1 MELIEEKNYC
11 LNCKNKPCSTS
22 GCPLGNDIPSFIKAE
37 NDKTAF
43 EILCKTTVLPAICGR
58 ICPKSRY
65 CQANC
70 IRGIKQV
77 PVEIGKLEQHIG
89 DIAIKNNY
97 KIPKYINEEKI
108 PKLVEG
114 EKLSETNKEKTLE
127 IEEEKLSNLSEI
139 DIKKLAEKKVAVVG
153 SGPAGL
159 TCAAFLAMKGI
170 QVTIYEKNKKLGG
183 ILQYG
188 IPSFRLDKKIVD
200 ESVKK
205 ILDLGIEAKTE
216 KELGKDFT
224 IEQLAKEYDAV
235 FVSIGASKP
244 KKILEGENI
253 LSGNLLLDKMQKNE
267 EVPNFKDKKIIVYGG
282 GNVAI
287 DVSRTLKRLGADVCI
302 VYRRN
307 VEQMPAEINEIKEAQ
322 SEGIQIIEKTNIIEF
337 KDGKA
342 NCIETKLVEIDEE
355 NGNVNKQI
363 NATNEDIKNNK
374 QINTINEDIKNNKQ
388 INTINKDIKNNIK
401 ILLQQKNMKRNKT
414 RVENIEG
421 SNFEIEANYIILATG
436 SQADQEL
443 LNKQGIETDK
453 KGFIKIDDHN
463 RTSLKNVYAGGDVVG
478 EEATVAYAARSGRET
493 ANYITQMLQKNNTSV
508 I

>member
-22 GCPLGNDIPSFIKAE
+22 GCPLGNDIPGFIKAE

-70 IRGIKQV
+70 IRGIKQA
-77 PVEIGKLEQHIG
+77 PVEIGKLEQYIG
-89 DIAIKNNY
+89 DISIKNNY
-97 KIPKYINEEKI
+97 KIPKH
-108 PKLVEG
+108 
-114 EKLSETNKEKTLE
+114 
-127 IEEEKLSNLSEI
+127 I
-139 DIKKLAEKKVAVVG
+139 DEEKKVAVVG

-200 ESVKK
+200 ESIKK

-307 VEQMPAEINEIKEAQ
+307 VEQMPAEFNEIREAQ
-322 SEGIQIIEKTNIIEF
+322 NEGIKIIEKTNIIEF

-342 NCIETKLVEIDEE
+342 NCIKTKLAEIVEE
-355 NGNVNKQI
+355 NGNG
-363 NATNEDIKNNK
+363 NEP
-374 QINTINEDIKNNKQ
+374 INTINEN
-388 INTINKDIKNNIK
+388 IKNNIE

-453 KGFIKIDDHN
+453 KGFIKIDNHN

-478 EEATVAYAARSGRET
+478 EEATVTYAARSGRET

>member
-22 GCPLGNDIPSFIKAE
+22 GCPLGNDIPGFIKAE

-70 IRGIKQV
+70 IRGINQT
-77 PVEIGKLEQHIG
+77 PVEIGKIEQYIG
-89 DIAIKNNY
+89 DISIKNNY
-97 KIPKYINEEKI
+97 KIPQH
-108 PKLVEG
+108 
-114 EKLSETNKEKTLE
+114 
-127 IEEEKLSNLSEI
+127 I
-139 DIKKLAEKKVAVVG
+139 DEEKKVAVVG

-170 QVTIYEKNKKLGG
+170 KVTIYEKNKKLGG

-200 ESVKK
+200 ESIKK

-224 IEQLAKEYDAV
+224 IEQLAKKYDAV

-337 KDGKA
+337 KDEKA
-342 NCIETKLVEIDEE
+342 NCIKTKLVEIDEE
-355 NGNVNKQI
+355 NGNVNEQI
-363 NATNEDIKNNK
+363 NATNE
-374 QINTINEDIKNNKQ
+374 
-388 INTINKDIKNNIK
+388 DIKNNIK
-401 ILLQQKNMKRNKT
+401 ILLQQKNIKRNKT

-493 ANYITQMLQKNNTSV
+493 ARYITQMLQKNNTSV

>member
-22 GCPLGNDIPSFIKAE
+22 GCPLGNDIPGFIKAE

-70 IRGIKQV
+70 IRGIKQA
-77 PVEIGKLEQHIG
+77 PVEIGRLEQHIG
-89 DIAIKNNY
+89 DISIKNNY
-97 KIPKYINEEKI
+97 KIPKH
-108 PKLVEG
+108 
-114 EKLSETNKEKTLE
+114 
-127 IEEEKLSNLSEI
+127 I
-139 DIKKLAEKKVAVVG
+139 DEEKKVAVVG

-224 IEQLAKEYDAV
+224 IEQLAKEYNAV

-253 LSGNLLLDKMQKNE
+253 LSGNLLLDKIQKNE
-267 EVPNFKDKKIIVYGG
+267 GVPNFKDKKIIVYGG

-307 VEQMPAEINEIKEAQ
+307 VEQMPAEFNEIREAQ
-322 SEGIQIIEKTNIIEF
+322 NEGIKIIEKTNIIEF

-342 NCIETKLVEIDEE
+342 NCIKTKLAEIVEE
-355 NGNVNKQI
+355 NGNG
-363 NATNEDIKNNK
+363 NEP
-374 QINTINEDIKNNKQ
+374 INTINE
-388 INTINKDIKNNIK
+388 DIKNNIK

-414 RVENIEG
+414 RVKNIEG
-421 SNFEIEANYIILATG
+421 SNFEIDANYIILATG

>member
-22 GCPLGNDIPSFIKAE
+22 GCPLGNDIPGFIKAE

-70 IRGIKQV
+70 IRGIKQA
-77 PVEIGKLEQHIG
+77 PVEIGKLEQYIG
-89 DIAIKNNY
+89 DISIKNNY
-97 KIPKYINEEKI
+97 KIPKH
-108 PKLVEG
+108 
-114 EKLSETNKEKTLE
+114 
-127 IEEEKLSNLSEI
+127 I
-139 DIKKLAEKKVAVVG
+139 DEEKKVAVVG

-200 ESVKK
+200 ESIKK

-253 LSGNLLLDKMQKNE
+253 LSGNLLLDKIQKNE
-267 EVPNFKDKKIIVYGG
+267 GVPNFKDKKIIVYGG

-307 VEQMPAEINEIKEAQ
+307 VEQMPAEFNEIREAQ
-322 SEGIQIIEKTNIIEF
+322 NEGIKIIEKTNIIEF

-342 NCIETKLVEIDEE
+342 NCIKTKLAEIVEE
-355 NGNVNKQI
+355 NGNG
-363 NATNEDIKNNK
+363 NEP
-374 QINTINEDIKNNKQ
+374 INTINEN
-388 INTINKDIKNNIK
+388 IKNNIE

-453 KGFIKIDDHN
+453 KGFIKIDNHN

-478 EEATVAYAARSGRET
+478 EEATVTYAARSGRET

>member
-22 GCPLGNDIPSFIKAE
+22 GCPLGNDIPGFIKAE

-70 IRGIKQV
+70 IRGIKQA
-77 PVEIGKLEQHIG
+77 PVEIGKLEQYIG
-89 DIAIKNNY
+89 DISIKNNY
-97 KIPKYINEEKI
+97 KIPKH
-108 PKLVEG
+108 
-114 EKLSETNKEKTLE
+114 
-127 IEEEKLSNLSEI
+127 I
-139 DIKKLAEKKVAVVG
+139 DEEKKVAVVG

-159 TCAAFLAMKGI
+159 TCAAFLAMQGI

-267 EVPNFKDKKIIVYGG
+267 KVPNFKDKKIIVYGG

-307 VEQMPAEINEIKEAQ
+307 VEQMPAEFNEIKEAQ
-322 SEGIQIIEKTNIIEF
+322 NEGIQIIEKTNIIEF

-342 NCIETKLVEIDEE
+342 NCIKTKLAEIVEE
-355 NGNVNKQI
+355 NGNG
-363 NATNEDIKNNK
+363 NEP
-374 QINTINEDIKNNKQ
+374 INTINEN
-388 INTINKDIKNNIK
+388 IKNNIE

-453 KGFIKIDDHN
+453 KGFIKIDNHN

-478 EEATVAYAARSGRET
+478 EEATVTYAARSGRET

>member
-22 GCPLGNDIPSFIKAE
+22 GCPLGNDIPGFIKAE

-70 IRGIKQV
+70 IRGIKQA
-77 PVEIGKLEQHIG
+77 PVEIGKLEQYIG
-89 DIAIKNNY
+89 DISIKNNY
-97 KIPKYINEEKI
+97 KIPKH
-108 PKLVEG
+108 
-114 EKLSETNKEKTLE
+114 
-127 IEEEKLSNLSEI
+127 I
-139 DIKKLAEKKVAVVG
+139 DEEKKVAVVG

-200 ESVKK
+200 ESIKK

-224 IEQLAKEYDAV
+224 IEQLAKEYNAV

-253 LSGNLLLDKMQKNE
+253 LSGNLLLDKIQKNE
-267 EVPNFKDKKIIVYGG
+267 GVPNFKDKKIIVYGG

-307 VEQMPAEINEIKEAQ
+307 VEQMPAEFNEIREAQ
-322 SEGIQIIEKTNIIEF
+322 NEGIKIIEKTNIIEF

-342 NCIETKLVEIDEE
+342 NCIKTKLAEIVEE
-355 NGNVNKQI
+355 NGNG
-363 NATNEDIKNNK
+363 NEP
-374 QINTINEDIKNNKQ
+374 INTINE
-388 INTINKDIKNNIK
+388 DIKNNIK

-414 RVENIEG
+414 RVKNIEG

>member
-22 GCPLGNDIPSFIKAE
+22 GCPLGNDIPGFIKAE

-70 IRGIKQV
+70 IRGIKQA
-77 PVEIGKLEQHIG
+77 PVEIGKLEQYIG
-89 DIAIKNNY
+89 DISIKNNY
-97 KIPKYINEEKI
+97 KIPKH
-108 PKLVEG
+108 
-114 EKLSETNKEKTLE
+114 
-127 IEEEKLSNLSEI
+127 I
-139 DIKKLAEKKVAVVG
+139 DEEKKVAVVG

-200 ESVKK
+200 ESIKK

-322 SEGIQIIEKTNIIEF
+322 SEGIKIIEKTNIIEF

-342 NCIETKLVEIDEE
+342 NCIKTKLAEIVEE
-355 NGNVNKQI
+355 NGNG
-363 NATNEDIKNNK
+363 NEP
-374 QINTINEDIKNNKQ
+374 INTINEN
-388 INTINKDIKNNIK
+388 IKNNIE

-453 KGFIKIDDHN
+453 KGFIKIDNHN

-478 EEATVAYAARSGRET
+478 EEATVTYAARSGRET

>member
-22 GCPLGNDIPSFIKAE
+22 GCPLGNDIPGFIKAE

-70 IRGIKQV
+70 IRGIKQA

-89 DIAIKNNY
+89 DISIKNNY
-97 KIPKYINEEKI
+97 KIPKYIDEEKT
-108 PKLVEG
+108 PKLP
-114 EKLSETNKEKTLE
+114 
-127 IEEEKLSNLSEI
+127 
-139 DIKKLAEKKVAVVG
+139 EKKVAVIG

-200 ESVKK
+200 EGIKK

-224 IEQLAKEYDAV
+224 IEQLAKEYNAV

-253 LSGNLLLDKMQKNE
+253 LSGNLLLDKIQKNE

-287 DVSRTLKRLGADVCI
+287 DASRTLKRLGADVCI

-307 VEQMPAEINEIKEAQ
+307 IEQMPAEFNEIKEAQ
-322 SEGIQIIEKTNIIEF
+322 NEGIKIIEKTNIIEF

-342 NCIETKLVEIDEE
+342 NCIKTKLVEIVEE
-355 NGNVNKQI
+355 NGN
-363 NATNEDIKNNK
+363 ANE
-374 QINTINEDIKNNKQ
+374 QINTINEN
-388 INTINKDIKNNIK
+388 IKNNIK
-401 ILLQQKNMKRNKT
+401 VLLQQKNMKRNKT

-478 EEATVAYAARSGRET
+478 EEATVTYAARSGRET
-493 ANYITQMLQKNNTSV
+493 AKYITQMLQKNNTSV

>member
-11 LNCKNKPCSTS
+11 LNCKIKPCSTS
-22 GCPLGNDIPSFIKAE
+22 GCPLGNDIPGFIKAE

-70 IRGIKQV
+70 IRGINQT
-77 PVEIGKLEQHIG
+77 PVEIGKIEQYIG
-89 DIAIKNNY
+89 DISIKNNY
-97 KIPKYINEEKI
+97 KIPQH
-108 PKLVEG
+108 
-114 EKLSETNKEKTLE
+114 
-127 IEEEKLSNLSEI
+127 I
-139 DIKKLAEKKVAVVG
+139 DEEKKVAVVG

-200 ESVKK
+200 ESIKK

-337 KDGKA
+337 KDEKA
-342 NCIETKLVEIDEE
+342 NCIKTKLVEIDEE
-355 NGNVNKQI
+355 NGNVNEQI

-374 QINTINEDIKNNKQ
+374 QINTINEDIKHSKP

-453 KGFIKIDDHN
+453 KGFIKIDNHN

-478 EEATVAYAARSGRET
+478 EEATVTYAARSGRET

>member
-1 MELIEEKNYC
+1 MKLIEEKNYC

-22 GCPLGNDIPSFIKAE
+22 GCPLGNDIPGFIKEE

-70 IRGIKQV
+70 IRGIKQT
-77 PVEIGKLEQHIG
+77 PVEIGKLEQYIG
-89 DIAIKNNY
+89 DISIKNNY
-97 KIPKYINEEKI
+97 KIPQYIDEEKI

-114 EKLSETNKEKTLE
+114 EKLSETNIEKALKIEEEKLPETNKEKTLE
-127 IEEEKLSNLSEI
+127 IEDEKLSNLSEI
-139 DIKKLAEKKVAVVG
+139 DIKKLAGKKVAVVG

-170 QVTIYEKNKKLGG
+170 KVTIYEKNKKLGG

-200 ESVKK
+200 ESIKK

-235 FVSIGASKP
+235 FVSIGASRP

-287 DVSRTLKRLGADVCI
+287 DVSRTLKRLGANVCI

-322 SEGIQIIEKTNIIEF
+322 NEGIKIIEKTNIIEF

-342 NCIETKLVEIDEE
+342 NCIKTKLVEIVEE
-355 NGNVNKQI
+355 NGN
-363 NATNEDIKNNK
+363 ANEP
-374 QINTINEDIKNNKQ
+374 INTINEN
-388 INTINKDIKNNIK
+388 IKNNIK

-421 SNFEIEANYIILATG
+421 SNFKIEANYIILATG

-453 KGFIKIDDHN
+453 KGFIKIDNHN

-478 EEATVAYAARSGRET
+478 EEATVTYAARSGRET
-493 ANYITQMLQKNNTSV
+493 ANYITQMLQKNNISV

>member
-22 GCPLGNDIPSFIKAE
+22 GCPLGNDIPGFIKAE

-70 IRGIKQV
+70 IRGIKQA

-89 DIAIKNNY
+89 DISIKNNY
-97 KIPKYINEEKI
+97 KIPKYIDEEKT
-108 PKLVEG
+108 PKLP
-114 EKLSETNKEKTLE
+114 
-127 IEEEKLSNLSEI
+127 
-139 DIKKLAEKKVAVVG
+139 EKKVAVIG

-200 ESVKK
+200 ESIKK

-224 IEQLAKEYDAV
+224 IEQLAKEYNAV

-253 LSGNLLLDKMQKNE
+253 LSGNLLLDKIQKNE
-267 EVPNFKDKKIIVYGG
+267 GVPNFKDKKIIVYGG

-307 VEQMPAEINEIKEAQ
+307 VEQMPAEFNEIREAQ
-322 SEGIQIIEKTNIIEF
+322 NEGIKIIEKTNIIEF

-342 NCIETKLVEIDEE
+342 NCIKTKLAEIVEE
-355 NGNVNKQI
+355 NGNG
-363 NATNEDIKNNK
+363 NEP
-374 QINTINEDIKNNKQ
+374 INTINEN
-388 INTINKDIKNNIK
+388 IKNNIE

-453 KGFIKIDDHN
+453 KGFIKIDNHN

-478 EEATVAYAARSGRET
+478 EEATVTYAARSGRET

>member
-22 GCPLGNDIPSFIKAE
+22 GCPLGNDIPGFIKAE

-70 IRGIKQV
+70 IRGIKQA
-77 PVEIGKLEQHIG
+77 PVEIGKLEQYIG
-89 DIAIKNNY
+89 DISIKNNY
-97 KIPKYINEEKI
+97 KIPKH
-108 PKLVEG
+108 
-114 EKLSETNKEKTLE
+114 
-127 IEEEKLSNLSEI
+127 I
-139 DIKKLAEKKVAVVG
+139 DEEKKVAVVG

-200 ESVKK
+200 ESIKK

-224 IEQLAKEYDAV
+224 IEQLAKEYNAV

-253 LSGNLLLDKMQKNE
+253 LSGNLLLDKIQKNE
-267 EVPNFKDKKIIVYGG
+267 GVPNFKDKKIIVYGG

-307 VEQMPAEINEIKEAQ
+307 VEQMPAEFNEIREAQ
-322 SEGIQIIEKTNIIEF
+322 NEGIKIIEKTNIIEF

-342 NCIETKLVEIDEE
+342 NCIKTKLAEIVEE
-355 NGNVNKQI
+355 NGNG
-363 NATNEDIKNNK
+363 NEP
-374 QINTINEDIKNNKQ
+374 INTINEN
-388 INTINKDIKNNIK
+388 IKNNIE

-414 RVENIEG
+414 RVKNIEG
-421 SNFEIEANYIILATG
+421 SNFEIDANYIILATG

-453 KGFIKIDDHN
+453 KGFIKIDNHN

-478 EEATVAYAARSGRET
+478 EEATVTYAARSGRET

>member
-22 GCPLGNDIPSFIKAE
+22 GCPLGNDIPGFIKAE

-70 IRGIKQV
+70 IRGIKQA
-77 PVEIGKLEQHIG
+77 PVEIGKLEQYIG
-89 DIAIKNNY
+89 DISIKNNY
-97 KIPKYINEEKI
+97 KIPKH
-108 PKLVEG
+108 
-114 EKLSETNKEKTLE
+114 
-127 IEEEKLSNLSEI
+127 I
-139 DIKKLAEKKVAVVG
+139 DEEKKVAVVG

-200 ESVKK
+200 ESIKK

-253 LSGNLLLDKMQKNE
+253 LSGNLLLDKIQKNE
-267 EVPNFKDKKIIVYGG
+267 GVPNFKDKKIIVYGG

-287 DVSRTLKRLGADVCI
+287 DASRTLKRLGADVCI

-307 VEQMPAEINEIKEAQ
+307 IEQMPAEFNEIREAQ
-322 SEGIQIIEKTNIIEF
+322 NEGIKIIEKTNIIEF

-342 NCIETKLVEIDEE
+342 NCIKTKLAEIVEE
-355 NGNVNKQI
+355 NGNG
-363 NATNEDIKNNK
+363 NEP
-374 QINTINEDIKNNKQ
+374 INTINEN
-388 INTINKDIKNNIK
+388 IKNNIE

-453 KGFIKIDDHN
+453 KGFIKIDNHN

-478 EEATVAYAARSGRET
+478 EEATVTYAARSGRET

>member
-22 GCPLGNDIPSFIKAE
+22 GCPLGNDIPGFIKAE

-70 IRGIKQV
+70 IRGIKQA
-77 PVEIGKLEQHIG
+77 PVEIGRLEQHIG
-89 DIAIKNNY
+89 DISIKNNY
-97 KIPKYINEEKI
+97 KIPKYIDE
-108 PKLVEG
+108 
-114 EKLSETNKEKTLE
+114 
-127 IEEEKLSNLSEI
+127 
-139 DIKKLAEKKVAVVG
+139 EKKVAVVG

-200 ESVKK
+200 ESIKK

-224 IEQLAKEYDAV
+224 IEQLAKEYNAV

-253 LSGNLLLDKMQKNE
+253 LSGNLLLDKIQKNE
-267 EVPNFKDKKIIVYGG
+267 GVPNFKDKKIIVYGG

-307 VEQMPAEINEIKEAQ
+307 VEQMPAEFNEIREAQ
-322 SEGIQIIEKTNIIEF
+322 NEGIKIIEKTNIIEF

-342 NCIETKLVEIDEE
+342 NCIKTKLAEIVEE
-355 NGNVNKQI
+355 NGNG
-363 NATNEDIKNNK
+363 NEP
-374 QINTINEDIKNNKQ
+374 INTINEN
-388 INTINKDIKNNIK
+388 IKNNIE

-453 KGFIKIDDHN
+453 KGFIKIDNHN

-478 EEATVAYAARSGRET
+478 EEATVTYAARSGRET

>member
-22 GCPLGNDIPSFIKAE
+22 GCPLGNDIPGFIKAE

-70 IRGIKQV
+70 IRGIKQA
-77 PVEIGKLEQHIG
+77 PVEIGKLEQYIG
-89 DIAIKNNY
+89 DISIKNNY
-97 KIPKYINEEKI
+97 KIPKH
-108 PKLVEG
+108 
-114 EKLSETNKEKTLE
+114 
-127 IEEEKLSNLSEI
+127 I
-139 DIKKLAEKKVAVVG
+139 DEEKKVAVVG

-200 ESVKK
+200 ESIKK

-224 IEQLAKEYDAV
+224 IEQLAKEYNAV

-253 LSGNLLLDKMQKNE
+253 LSGNLLLDKIQKNE
-267 EVPNFKDKKIIVYGG
+267 GVPNFKDKKIIVYGG

-307 VEQMPAEINEIKEAQ
+307 VEQMPAEFNEIREAQ
-322 SEGIQIIEKTNIIEF
+322 NEGIKIIEKTNIIEF

-342 NCIETKLVEIDEE
+342 NCIKTKLAEIVEE
-355 NGNVNKQI
+355 NGNG
-363 NATNEDIKNNK
+363 NEP
-374 QINTINEDIKNNKQ
+374 INTINEN
-388 INTINKDIKNNIK
+388 IKNNIK

-421 SNFEIEANYIILATG
+421 SNFEIDANYIILATG

>member
-22 GCPLGNDIPSFIKAE
+22 GCPLGNDIPGFIKAE

-70 IRGIKQV
+70 IRGIKQA

-89 DIAIKNNY
+89 DISIKNNY
-97 KIPKYINEEKI
+97 KIPKYIDEEKT
-108 PKLVEG
+108 PKLP
-114 EKLSETNKEKTLE
+114 
-127 IEEEKLSNLSEI
+127 
-139 DIKKLAEKKVAVVG
+139 EKKVAVIG

-200 ESVKK
+200 ESIKK

-253 LSGNLLLDKMQKNE
+253 LSGNLLLDKIQKNE

-287 DVSRTLKRLGADVCI
+287 DASRTLKRLGADVCI

-307 VEQMPAEINEIKEAQ
+307 IEQMPAEFNEIKEAQ
-322 SEGIQIIEKTNIIEF
+322 NEGIKIIEKTNIIEF

-342 NCIETKLVEIDEE
+342 NCIKTKLVEIVEE
-355 NGNVNKQI
+355 NGN
-363 NATNEDIKNNK
+363 ANE
-374 QINTINEDIKNNKQ
+374 QINTINEN
-388 INTINKDIKNNIK
+388 IKNNIK
-401 ILLQQKNMKRNKT
+401 VLLQQKNMKRNKT

-453 KGFIKIDDHN
+453 KGFIKIDDYN

-478 EEATVAYAARSGRET
+478 EEATVTYAARSGRET
-493 ANYITQMLQKNNTSV
+493 AKYITQMLQKNNTSV
-508 I
+508 IWKNILCSIINKNKYINLKINKNVKI

>member
-22 GCPLGNDIPSFIKAE
+22 GCPLGNDIPGFIEAE

-70 IRGIKQV
+70 IRGIKQA
-77 PVEIGKLEQHIG
+77 PVEIGKLEQYIG
-89 DIAIKNNY
+89 DISIKNNY
-97 KIPKYINEEKI
+97 KIPKH
-108 PKLVEG
+108 
-114 EKLSETNKEKTLE
+114 
-127 IEEEKLSNLSEI
+127 I
-139 DIKKLAEKKVAVVG
+139 DEEKKVAVVG

-200 ESVKK
+200 ESIKK

-224 IEQLAKEYDAV
+224 IGQLAKEYNAV

-253 LSGNLLLDKMQKNE
+253 LSGNLLLDKIQKNE
-267 EVPNFKDKKIIVYGG
+267 GVPNFKDKKIIVYGG

-307 VEQMPAEINEIKEAQ
+307 VEQMPAEFNEIREAQ
-322 SEGIQIIEKTNIIEF
+322 NEGIKIIEKTNIIEF

-342 NCIETKLVEIDEE
+342 NCIKTKLAEIVEE
-355 NGNVNKQI
+355 NGNG
-363 NATNEDIKNNK
+363 NEP
-374 QINTINEDIKNNKQ
+374 INTINEN
-388 INTINKDIKNNIK
+388 IKNNIE

-453 KGFIKIDDHN
+453 KGFIKIDNHN

-478 EEATVAYAARSGRET
+478 EEATVTYAARSGRET

>member
-22 GCPLGNDIPSFIKAE
+22 GCPLGNDIPGFIKAE

-70 IRGIKQV
+70 IRGIKQA
-77 PVEIGKLEQHIG
+77 PVEIGKLEQYIG
-89 DIAIKNNY
+89 DISIKNNY
-97 KIPKYINEEKI
+97 KIPKH
-108 PKLVEG
+108 
-114 EKLSETNKEKTLE
+114 
-127 IEEEKLSNLSEI
+127 I
-139 DIKKLAEKKVAVVG
+139 DEEKKVAVVG

-200 ESVKK
+200 ESIKK

-224 IEQLAKEYDAV
+224 IEQLAKEYNAV

-253 LSGNLLLDKMQKNE
+253 LSGNLLLDKIQKNE
-267 EVPNFKDKKIIVYGG
+267 GVPNFKDKKIIVYGG

-307 VEQMPAEINEIKEAQ
+307 VEQMPAEFNEIREAQ
-322 SEGIQIIEKTNIIEF
+322 NEGIKIIEKTNIIEF

-342 NCIETKLVEIDEE
+342 NCIKTKLAEIVEE
-355 NGNVNKQI
+355 NGNG
-363 NATNEDIKNNK
+363 NEP
-374 QINTINEDIKNNKQ
+374 INTINEN
-388 INTINKDIKNNIK
+388 IKNNIE

-453 KGFIKIDDHN
+453 KGFIKIDNHN

-478 EEATVAYAARSGRET
+478 EEATVTYAARSGRET

>member
-22 GCPLGNDIPSFIKAE
+22 GCPLGNDIPGFIKAE

-70 IRGIKQV
+70 IRGIKQA
-77 PVEIGKLEQHIG
+77 PVEIGKLEQYIG
-89 DIAIKNNY
+89 DISIKNNY
-97 KIPKYINEEKI
+97 KIPKH
-108 PKLVEG
+108 
-114 EKLSETNKEKTLE
+114 
-127 IEEEKLSNLSEI
+127 I
-139 DIKKLAEKKVAVVG
+139 DEEKKVAVVG

-200 ESVKK
+200 ESIKK

-224 IEQLAKEYDAV
+224 IEQLAKEYNAV

-253 LSGNLLLDKMQKNE
+253 LSGNLLLDKIQKNE
-267 EVPNFKDKKIIVYGG
+267 GVPNFKDKKIIVYGG

-287 DVSRTLKRLGADVCI
+287 DLSRTLKRLGADVCI

-307 VEQMPAEINEIKEAQ
+307 VEQMPAEFNEIREAQ
-322 SEGIQIIEKTNIIEF
+322 NEGIKIIEKTNIIEF

-342 NCIETKLVEIDEE
+342 NCIKTKLAEIVEE
-355 NGNVNKQI
+355 NGNG
-363 NATNEDIKNNK
+363 NEP
-374 QINTINEDIKNNKQ
+374 INTINEN
-388 INTINKDIKNNIK
+388 IKNNIE

-453 KGFIKIDDHN
+453 KGFIKIDNHN

-478 EEATVAYAARSGRET
+478 EEATVTYAARSGRET

>member
-11 LNCKNKPCSTS
+11 LNCKIKPCSTS
-22 GCPLGNDIPSFIKAE
+22 GCPLGNDIPGFIKAE

-70 IRGIKQV
+70 IRGINQT
-77 PVEIGKLEQHIG
+77 PVEIGKIEQYIG
-89 DIAIKNNY
+89 DISIKNNY
-97 KIPKYINEEKI
+97 KIPQH
-108 PKLVEG
+108 
-114 EKLSETNKEKTLE
+114 
-127 IEEEKLSNLSEI
+127 I
-139 DIKKLAEKKVAVVG
+139 DEEKKVAVVG

-200 ESVKK
+200 ESIKK

-337 KDGKA
+337 KDEKA
-342 NCIETKLVEIDEE
+342 NCIKTKLVEIDEE
-355 NGNVNKQI
+355 NGNVN
-363 NATNEDIKNNK
+363 EP
-374 QINTINEDIKNNKQ
+374 INTINEN
-388 INTINKDIKNNIK
+388 IKNNIE

-443 LNKQGIETDK
+443 LNKQGIETDI
-453 KGFIKIDDHN
+453 KGFIKIDNHN

>member
-22 GCPLGNDIPSFIKAE
+22 GCPLGNDIPGFIKAE

-70 IRGIKQV
+70 IRGIKQA
-77 PVEIGKLEQHIG
+77 PVEIGKLEQYIG
-89 DIAIKNNY
+89 DISIKNNY
-97 KIPKYINEEKI
+97 KIPKH
-108 PKLVEG
+108 
-114 EKLSETNKEKTLE
+114 
-127 IEEEKLSNLSEI
+127 I
-139 DIKKLAEKKVAVVG
+139 DEEKKVAVVG

-200 ESVKK
+200 ESIKK

-253 LSGNLLLDKMQKNE
+253 LSGNLLLDKIQKNE
-267 EVPNFKDKKIIVYGG
+267 GVPNFKDKKIIVYGG

-307 VEQMPAEINEIKEAQ
+307 VEQMPAEFNEIREAQ
-322 SEGIQIIEKTNIIEF
+322 NEGIKIIEKTNIIEF

-342 NCIETKLVEIDEE
+342 NCIKTKLAEIVEE
-355 NGNVNKQI
+355 NGNG
-363 NATNEDIKNNK
+363 NEP
-374 QINTINEDIKNNKQ
+374 INTINEN
-388 INTINKDIKNNIK
+388 IKNNIE

-453 KGFIKIDDHN
+453 KGFIKIDNHN

>member
-22 GCPLGNDIPSFIKAE
+22 GCPLGNDIPGFIKAE

-70 IRGIKQV
+70 IRGIKHA

-89 DIAIKNNY
+89 DISIKNNY
-97 KIPKYINEEKI
+97 KIPKYIDEEKT
-108 PKLVEG
+108 PKLP
-114 EKLSETNKEKTLE
+114 
-127 IEEEKLSNLSEI
+127 
-139 DIKKLAEKKVAVVG
+139 EKKVAVIG

-200 ESVKK
+200 ESIKK

-253 LSGNLLLDKMQKNE
+253 LSGNLLLDKIQKNE

-287 DVSRTLKRLGADVCI
+287 DASRTLKRLGADVCI

-307 VEQMPAEINEIKEAQ
+307 IEQMPAEFNEIREAQ
-322 SEGIQIIEKTNIIEF
+322 NEGIKIIEKTNIIEF

-342 NCIETKLVEIDEE
+342 NCIKTKLAEIVEE
-355 NGNVNKQI
+355 NGN
-363 NATNEDIKNNK
+363 ANE
-374 QINTINEDIKNNKQ
+374 QINTINEN
-388 INTINKDIKNNIK
+388 IKNNIK

-453 KGFIKIDDHN
+453 KGFIKIDDYN

-478 EEATVAYAARSGRET
+478 EEATVTYAARSGRET

>member
-1 MELIEEKNYC
+1 MELIEEKDYC

-22 GCPLGNDIPSFIKAE
+22 GCPLGNDIPGFIKAE

-70 IRGIKQV
+70 IRGINQT
-77 PVEIGKLEQHIG
+77 PVEIGKIEQYIG
-89 DIAIKNNY
+89 DISIKNNY
-97 KIPKYINEEKI
+97 KIPQH
-108 PKLVEG
+108 
-114 EKLSETNKEKTLE
+114 
-127 IEEEKLSNLSEI
+127 I
-139 DIKKLAEKKVAVVG
+139 DEEKKVAVVG

-170 QVTIYEKNKKLGG
+170 KVTIYEKNKKLGG

-200 ESVKK
+200 ESIKK

-337 KDGKA
+337 KDEKA
-342 NCIETKLVEIDEE
+342 NCIKTKLVEIDEE
-355 NGNVNKQI
+355 NGN
-363 NATNEDIKNNK
+363 ANEP
-374 QINTINEDIKNNKQ
+374 INTINEN
-388 INTINKDIKNNIK
+388 IKNNIE

>member
-22 GCPLGNDIPSFIKAE
+22 GCPLGNDIPGFIKAE

-70 IRGIKQV
+70 IRGIKQA
-77 PVEIGKLEQHIG
+77 PVEIGKLEQYIG
-89 DIAIKNNY
+89 DISIKNNY
-97 KIPKYINEEKI
+97 KIPKH
-108 PKLVEG
+108 
-114 EKLSETNKEKTLE
+114 
-127 IEEEKLSNLSEI
+127 I
-139 DIKKLAEKKVAVVG
+139 DEEKKVAVVG

-200 ESVKK
+200 ESIKK

-224 IEQLAKEYDAV
+224 IEQLAKEYNAV

-253 LSGNLLLDKMQKNE
+253 LSGNLLLDKIQKNE
-267 EVPNFKDKKIIVYGG
+267 GVPNFKDKKIIVYGG

-307 VEQMPAEINEIKEAQ
+307 VEQMPAEFNEIREAQ
-322 SEGIQIIEKTNIIEF
+322 NEGIKIIEKTNIIEF

-342 NCIETKLVEIDEE
+342 NCIKTKLAEIVEE
-355 NGNVNKQI
+355 NGNG
-363 NATNEDIKNNK
+363 NEP
-374 QINTINEDIKNNKQ
+374 INTINEN
-388 INTINKDIKNNIK
+388 IKNNIE

-414 RVENIEG
+414 RVKNIEG
-421 SNFEIEANYIILATG
+421 SNFEIDANYIILATG

>member
-22 GCPLGNDIPSFIKAE
+22 GCPLGNDIPGFIKAE

-70 IRGIKQV
+70 IRGIKQA
-77 PVEIGKLEQHIG
+77 PVEIGRLEQHIG
-89 DIAIKNNY
+89 DISIKNNY
-97 KIPKYINEEKI
+97 KIPKYIDE
-108 PKLVEG
+108 
-114 EKLSETNKEKTLE
+114 
-127 IEEEKLSNLSEI
+127 
-139 DIKKLAEKKVAVVG
+139 EKKVAVVG

-188 IPSFRLDKKIVD
+188 IPSFRLDKKIVN
-200 ESVKK
+200 ESIKK

-224 IEQLAKEYDAV
+224 IEQLAKEYNAV

-253 LSGNLLLDKMQKNE
+253 LSGNLLLDKIQKNE
-267 EVPNFKDKKIIVYGG
+267 GVPNFKDKKIIVYGG

-307 VEQMPAEINEIKEAQ
+307 VEQMPAEFNEIREAQ
-322 SEGIQIIEKTNIIEF
+322 NEGIKIIEKTNIIEF

-342 NCIETKLVEIDEE
+342 NCIKTKLAEIVEE
-355 NGNVNKQI
+355 NGNG
-363 NATNEDIKNNK
+363 NEP
-374 QINTINEDIKNNKQ
+374 INTINEN
-388 INTINKDIKNNIK
+388 IKNNIE

-453 KGFIKIDDHN
+453 KGFIKIDNHN

-478 EEATVAYAARSGRET
+478 EEATVTYAARSGRET

>member
-22 GCPLGNDIPSFIKAE
+22 GCPLGNDIPGFIKAE

-70 IRGIKQV
+70 IRGIKQA

-89 DIAIKNNY
+89 DISIKNNY
-97 KIPKYINEEKI
+97 KIPKYIDEEKT
-108 PKLVEG
+108 PKLP
-114 EKLSETNKEKTLE
+114 
-127 IEEEKLSNLSEI
+127 
-139 DIKKLAEKKVAVVG
+139 EKKVAVIG

-200 ESVKK
+200 ESIKK

-253 LSGNLLLDKMQKNE
+253 LSGNLLLDKIQKNE

-287 DVSRTLKRLGADVCI
+287 DASRTLKRLGADVCI

-307 VEQMPAEINEIKEAQ
+307 IEQMPAEFNEIKEAQ
-322 SEGIQIIEKTNIIEF
+322 NEGIKIIEKTNIIEF

-342 NCIETKLVEIDEE
+342 NCIKTKLVEIVEE
-355 NGNVNKQI
+355 NGN
-363 NATNEDIKNNK
+363 ANE
-374 QINTINEDIKNNKQ
+374 QINTINEN
-388 INTINKDIKNNIK
+388 IKNNIK
-401 ILLQQKNMKRNKT
+401 ILLQQKKMKRNKT

-453 KGFIKIDDHN
+453 KGFIKIDDYN

-478 EEATVAYAARSGRET
+478 EEATVTYAARSGRET
-493 ANYITQMLQKNNTSV
+493 AKYITQMLQKNNTSV

>member
-22 GCPLGNDIPSFIKAE
+22 GCPLGNDIPGFIKAE

-70 IRGIKQV
+70 IRGIKHA

-89 DIAIKNNY
+89 DISIKNNY
-97 KIPKYINEEKI
+97 KIPKH
-108 PKLVEG
+108 
-114 EKLSETNKEKTLE
+114 
-127 IEEEKLSNLSEI
+127 I
-139 DIKKLAEKKVAVVG
+139 DEEKKVAVVG

-200 ESVKK
+200 ESIKK

-224 IEQLAKEYDAV
+224 IEQLAKEYNAV

-253 LSGNLLLDKMQKNE
+253 LSGNLLLDKIQKNE
-267 EVPNFKDKKIIVYGG
+267 GVPNFKDKKIIVYGG

-307 VEQMPAEINEIKEAQ
+307 VEQMPAEFNEIREAQ
-322 SEGIQIIEKTNIIEF
+322 NEGIKIIEKTNIIEF

-342 NCIETKLVEIDEE
+342 NCIKTKLAKIVEE
-355 NGNVNKQI
+355 NGTVNKP
-363 NATNEDIKNNK
+363 
-374 QINTINEDIKNNKQ
+374 

-453 KGFIKIDDHN
+453 KGFIKIDNHN

-478 EEATVAYAARSGRET
+478 EEATVTYAARSGRET

>member
-22 GCPLGNDIPSFIKAE
+22 GCPLGNDIPGFIKAE

-70 IRGIKQV
+70 IRGIKQA
-77 PVEIGKLEQHIG
+77 PVEIGKLEQYIG
-89 DIAIKNNY
+89 DISIKNNY
-97 KIPKYINEEKI
+97 KIPKH
-108 PKLVEG
+108 
-114 EKLSETNKEKTLE
+114 
-127 IEEEKLSNLSEI
+127 I
-139 DIKKLAEKKVAVVG
+139 DEEKKVAVVG

-200 ESVKK
+200 ESIKK

-224 IEQLAKEYDAV
+224 IEQLAKEYNAV

-253 LSGNLLLDKMQKNE
+253 LSGNLLLDKIQKNE
-267 EVPNFKDKKIIVYGG
+267 GVPNFKDKKIIVYGG

-307 VEQMPAEINEIKEAQ
+307 VEQMPAEFNEIREAQ
-322 SEGIQIIEKTNIIEF
+322 NEGIKIIEKTNIIEF

-342 NCIETKLVEIDEE
+342 NCIKTKLAEIVEE
-355 NGNVNKQI
+355 NGNG
-363 NATNEDIKNNK
+363 NEP
-374 QINTINEDIKNNKQ
+374 INTINEN
-388 INTINKDIKNNIK
+388 IKNNIK

-421 SNFEIEANYIILATG
+421 SNFEIDANYIILATG

-478 EEATVAYAARSGRET
+478 EEATVTYAARSGRET

>member
-22 GCPLGNDIPSFIKAE
+22 GCPLGNDIPGFIKAE

-70 IRGIKQV
+70 IRGIKQA
-77 PVEIGKLEQHIG
+77 PVEIGKLEQYIG
-89 DIAIKNNY
+89 DISIKNNY
-97 KIPKYINEEKI
+97 KIPKH
-108 PKLVEG
+108 
-114 EKLSETNKEKTLE
+114 
-127 IEEEKLSNLSEI
+127 I
-139 DIKKLAEKKVAVVG
+139 DKEKKVAVVG

-200 ESVKK
+200 ESIKK

-224 IEQLAKEYDAV
+224 IEQLAKEYNAV

-253 LSGNLLLDKMQKNE
+253 LSGNLLLDKIQKNE
-267 EVPNFKDKKIIVYGG
+267 GVPNFKDKKIIVYGG

-307 VEQMPAEINEIKEAQ
+307 VEQMPAEFNEIREAQ
-322 SEGIQIIEKTNIIEF
+322 NEGIKIIEKTNIIEF

-342 NCIETKLVEIDEE
+342 NCIKTKLAEIVEE
-355 NGNVNKQI
+355 NGNG
-363 NATNEDIKNNK
+363 NEP
-374 QINTINEDIKNNKQ
+374 INTINEN
-388 INTINKDIKNNIK
+388 IKNNIE

-453 KGFIKIDDHN
+453 KGFIKIDNHN

-478 EEATVAYAARSGRET
+478 EEATVTYAARSGRET

>member
-22 GCPLGNDIPSFIKAE
+22 GCPLGNDIPGFIKAE

-70 IRGIKQV
+70 IRGIKQA
-77 PVEIGKLEQHIG
+77 PVEIGKLEQYIG
-89 DIAIKNNY
+89 DISIKNNY
-97 KIPKYINEEKI
+97 KIPKH
-108 PKLVEG
+108 
-114 EKLSETNKEKTLE
+114 
-127 IEEEKLSNLSEI
+127 I
-139 DIKKLAEKKVAVVG
+139 DEEKKVAVVG

-200 ESVKK
+200 ESIKK

-224 IEQLAKEYDAV
+224 IEQLAKEYNAV

-253 LSGNLLLDKMQKNE
+253 LSGNLLLDKIQKNE
-267 EVPNFKDKKIIVYGG
+267 GVPNFKDKKIIVYGG

-307 VEQMPAEINEIKEAQ
+307 VEQMPAEFNEIREAQ
-322 SEGIQIIEKTNIIEF
+322 NEGIKIIEKTNIIEF

-342 NCIETKLVEIDEE
+342 NCIKTKLAEIVEE
-355 NGNVNKQI
+355 NGNG
-363 NATNEDIKNNK
+363 NEP
-374 QINTINEDIKNNKQ
+374 INTINEN
-388 INTINKDIKNNIK
+388 IKNNIE

-463 RTSLKNVYAGGDVVG
+463 RTSIKNVYAGGDVVG

-493 ANYITQMLQKNNTSV
+493 ARYITQMLQKNNTSV

>member
-22 GCPLGNDIPSFIKAE
+22 GCPLGNDIPGFIKAE

-70 IRGIKQV
+70 IRGIKQA
-77 PVEIGKLEQHIG
+77 PVEIGKLEQYIG
-89 DIAIKNNY
+89 DISIKNNY
-97 KIPKYINEEKI
+97 KIPKH
-108 PKLVEG
+108 
-114 EKLSETNKEKTLE
+114 
-127 IEEEKLSNLSEI
+127 I
-139 DIKKLAEKKVAVVG
+139 DEEKKVAVVG

-200 ESVKK
+200 ESIKK

-224 IEQLAKEYDAV
+224 IEQLAKEYNAV

-253 LSGNLLLDKMQKNE
+253 LSGNLLLDKIQKNE
-267 EVPNFKDKKIIVYGG
+267 GVPNFKDKKIIVYGG

-322 SEGIQIIEKTNIIEF
+322 SEGIKIIEKTNIIEF

-342 NCIETKLVEIDEE
+342 NCIKTKLAEIVEE
-355 NGNVNKQI
+355 NGNG
-363 NATNEDIKNNK
+363 NEP
-374 QINTINEDIKNNKQ
+374 
-388 INTINKDIKNNIK
+388 INTINKDIKNNIE

-453 KGFIKIDDHN
+453 KGFIKIDNHN

-478 EEATVAYAARSGRET
+478 EEATVTYAARSGRET

>member
-22 GCPLGNDIPSFIKAE
+22 GCPLGNDIPGFIKAE

-70 IRGIKQV
+70 IRGIKQA
-77 PVEIGKLEQHIG
+77 PVEIGKLEQYIG
-89 DIAIKNNY
+89 DISIKNNY
-97 KIPKYINEEKI
+97 KIPKYIDE
-108 PKLVEG
+108 
-114 EKLSETNKEKTLE
+114 
-127 IEEEKLSNLSEI
+127 
-139 DIKKLAEKKVAVVG
+139 EKKVAVVG

-200 ESVKK
+200 ESIKK

-216 KELGKDFT
+216 KELGKDFI

-253 LSGNLLLDKMQKNE
+253 LSGNLLLDKIQKNE

-307 VEQMPAEINEIKEAQ
+307 VEQMPAEFNEIKEAQ
-322 SEGIQIIEKTNIIEF
+322 NEGIKIIEKTNIIEF

-342 NCIETKLVEIDEE
+342 NCIKTKLVEIDEE
-355 NGNVNKQI
+355 NGNANEQI
-363 NATNEDIKNNK
+363 NATN
-374 QINTINEDIKNNKQ
+374 
-388 INTINKDIKNNIK
+388 
-401 ILLQQKNMKRNKT
+401 
-414 RVENIEG
+414 
-421 SNFEIEANYIILATG
+421 
-436 SQADQEL
+436 
-443 LNKQGIETDK
+443 
-453 KGFIKIDDHN
+453 
-463 RTSLKNVYAGGDVVG
+463 
-478 EEATVAYAARSGRET
+478 
-493 ANYITQMLQKNNTSV
+493 
-508 I
+508 

>member
-22 GCPLGNDIPSFIKAE
+22 GCPLGNDIPGFIKAE

-70 IRGIKQV
+70 IRGIKQA
-77 PVEIGKLEQHIG
+77 PVEIGKLEQYIG
-89 DIAIKNNY
+89 DISIKNNY
-97 KIPKYINEEKI
+97 KIPKH
-108 PKLVEG
+108 
-114 EKLSETNKEKTLE
+114 
-127 IEEEKLSNLSEI
+127 I
-139 DIKKLAEKKVAVVG
+139 DEEKKVAVVG

-200 ESVKK
+200 ESIKK

-224 IEQLAKEYDAV
+224 IEQLAKEYNAV

-253 LSGNLLLDKMQKNE
+253 LSGNLLLDKIQKNE
-267 EVPNFKDKKIIVYGG
+267 GGPNFKDKKIIVYGG

-307 VEQMPAEINEIKEAQ
+307 VEQMPAEFNEIREAQ
-322 SEGIQIIEKTNIIEF
+322 NEGIKIIEKTNIIEF

-342 NCIETKLVEIDEE
+342 NCIKTKLAEIVEE
-355 NGNVNKQI
+355 NGNG
-363 NATNEDIKNNK
+363 NEP
-374 QINTINEDIKNNKQ
+374 INTINE
-388 INTINKDIKNNIK
+388 DIKNNIK

-453 KGFIKIDDHN
+453 KGFIKIDNHN

-478 EEATVAYAARSGRET
+478 EEATVTYAARSGRET

>member
-22 GCPLGNDIPSFIKAE
+22 GCPLGNDIPGFIKAE

-70 IRGIKQV
+70 IRGIKQA
-77 PVEIGKLEQHIG
+77 PVEIGKLEQYIG
-89 DIAIKNNY
+89 DISIKNNY
-97 KIPKYINEEKI
+97 KIPKH
-108 PKLVEG
+108 
-114 EKLSETNKEKTLE
+114 
-127 IEEEKLSNLSEI
+127 I
-139 DIKKLAEKKVAVVG
+139 DEEKKVAVVG

-200 ESVKK
+200 ESIKK

-253 LSGNLLLDKMQKNE
+253 LSGNLLLDKIQKNE
-267 EVPNFKDKKIIVYGG
+267 GVPNFKDKKIIVYGG

-307 VEQMPAEINEIKEAQ
+307 VEQMPAEFNEIREAQ
-322 SEGIQIIEKTNIIEF
+322 NEGIKIIEKTNIIEF

-342 NCIETKLVEIDEE
+342 NCIKTKLAEIVEE
-355 NGNVNKQI
+355 NGNG
-363 NATNEDIKNNK
+363 NEP
-374 QINTINEDIKNNKQ
+374 INTINEN
-388 INTINKDIKNNIK
+388 IKNNIE

-463 RTSLKNVYAGGDVVG
+463 RTSIKNVYAGGDVVG

>member
-22 GCPLGNDIPSFIKAE
+22 GCPLGNDIPGFIKAE

-70 IRGIKQV
+70 IRGIKQA
-77 PVEIGKLEQHIG
+77 PVEIGKLEQYIG
-89 DIAIKNNY
+89 DISIKNNY
-97 KIPKYINEEKI
+97 KIPKH
-108 PKLVEG
+108 
-114 EKLSETNKEKTLE
+114 
-127 IEEEKLSNLSEI
+127 I
-139 DIKKLAEKKVAVVG
+139 DEEKKVAVVG

-200 ESVKK
+200 ESIKK

-253 LSGNLLLDKMQKNE
+253 LSGNLLLDKIQKNE

-287 DVSRTLKRLGADVCI
+287 DASRTLKRLGADVCI

-307 VEQMPAEINEIKEAQ
+307 IEQMPAEFNEIKEAQ
-322 SEGIQIIEKTNIIEF
+322 NEGIKIIEKTNIIEF

-342 NCIETKLVEIDEE
+342 NCIKTKLVEIVEE
-355 NGNVNKQI
+355 NGN
-363 NATNEDIKNNK
+363 ANE
-374 QINTINEDIKNNKQ
+374 QINTINEN
-388 INTINKDIKNNIK
+388 IKNNIK
-401 ILLQQKNMKRNKT
+401 VLLQQKNMKRNKT

-453 KGFIKIDDHN
+453 KGFIKIDNHN

-478 EEATVAYAARSGRET
+478 EEATVTYAARSGRET
-493 ANYITQMLQKNNTSV
+493 AKYITQMLQKNNTSV